1 MGSTFIG
8 SYLHT
13 FIPSFRSWVFTFMSS
28 YVQGFHVHR
37 FSRLWVLT
45 FMGSHVHV
53 FLLPGVLM
61 FRGSYV
67 HVILRSRVLTFMANS
82 YVQGFIGSYA
92 YVSGLLR
99 LGVLTFRGSFVTSKG
114 FYIQGF

>member
-1 MGSTFIG
+1 MGSYIHG
-8 SYLHT
+8 
-13 FIPSFRSWVFTFMSS
+13 
-28 YVQGFHVHR
+28 
-37 FSRLWVLT
+37 FSRSCLLT
-45 FMGSHVHV
+45 S
-53 FLLPGVLM
+53 
-61 FRGSYV
+61 RGSYV